1 MDTAALP
8 LPVAIFFGHD
18 ATAVDATAADAAGT
32 YWPLD
37 NRRSWTASGVQ
48 LVANST
54 YVVQFSATHLTN
66 FAYIVRDK
74 LQFSVQ
80 DGAALFVITVA
91 GSALSLTGIVGIFL
105 TALRFA
111 TWRSK
116 ASNQLLLQLSAAIAG
131 MLLLFLFADN
141 REALANRTVCI
152 TMGAVL
158 HYMVLV
164 TFMWMLVMAYLQFMR
179 YVVVFVQMRSE
190 RYVLKLSCVGWLVP
204 MVPVAIVLAIDPN
217 LYLPADAAAAAAD
230 GDEGADG
237 TDGTMCYPTGLA
249 LYGGLLAP
257 IGLIIVCNVFV
268 FVSVIYNLLQ
278 VQSANRSIVLAQLR
292 VSSFLFFLLGLT
304 WIFGFFSRGDGPSLL
319 FAYLFCATATLQ
331 GLVLFVYFVL
341 LEPVTRQM
349 WTNDMR
355 TVCGMRRRGSMSV
368 VVNS

>member
-1 MDTAALP
+1 MHL
-8 LPVAIFFGHD
+8 FFGCD
-18 ATAVDATAADAAGT
+18 PTIVDDTTNNIAAGT

-37 NRRSWTASGVQ
+37 NRRSWSPSGIQ
-48 LVANST
+48 HVANST
-54 YVVQFSATHLTN
+54 HVVQFSATHLTN
-66 FAYIVRDK
+66 FAYIVRDNI
-74 LQFSVQ
+74 QFSAQ
-80 DGAALFVITVA
+80 DSAALFVVTVV

-105 TALRFA
+105 TALRFSK
-111 TWRSK
+111 WRSK

-141 REALANRTVCI
+141 RLALANREVCI

-179 YVVVFVQMRSE
+179 YVVVFVQMRSD

-204 MVPVAIVLAIDPN
+204 MVPVGVVLLVNPN
-217 LYLPADAAAAAAD
+217 LYLPLVDSVDGADSRSDAD
-230 GDEGADG
+230 GS
-237 TDGTMCYPTGLA
+237 MCYPTGYA

-257 IGLIIVCNVFV
+257 IGVIIVCNVLV
-268 FVSVIYNLLQ
+268 FVSVIYNVLQ
-278 VQSANRSIVLAQLR
+278 VQMTNRSIVLAQLR

-304 WIFGFFSRGDGPSLL
+304 WIFGFFSRGEGPSLL

-341 LEPVTRQM
+341 LEPGTRQM
-349 WTNDMR
+349 WTNDIR
-355 TVCGMRRRGSMSV
+355 TVCGIRRRGSMTV
-368 VVNS
+368 VMNA